1 MVQAVEDRPGNHLL
15 VDLATAPQWSLQS
28 KRSVGA
34 IMVVIAHELGQHRSD
49 MPFAQRKDVIQALPA
64 TMVCRN
70 AASVNSITRPRRT
83 RAVTLPGGRGE
94 RFGHA
99 LGAERRWAQREPG
112 SAGRGLGGGAPGDS
126 GPGTP

>member
-1 MVQAVEDRPGNHLL
+1 MLRIFTDVAIPPGAVDPVERDRFDGGRDP
-15 VDLATAPQWSLQS
+15 VDLGSGKRDGVRVAVHEAYPAPVLFQ
-28 KRSVGA
+28 
-34 IMVVIAHELGQHRSD
+34 
-49 MPFAQRKDVIQALPA
+49 
-64 TMVCRN
+64 VCRN

-99 LGAERRWAQREPG
+99 LGAGRRWAQREPG
-112 SAGRGLGGGAPGDS
+112 SAGRGLGGAAPGDS